1 MKMKME
7 VDEMR
12 LLRVLMYL
20 YPDTF
25 SWAFIELSVW
35 CMVVLWGH
43 WQHSSCA
50 RGTGKLHWNA
60 AWYNA
65 INSVYKKQI

>member
-25 SWAFIELSVW
+25 SWAFIELSV
-35 CMVVLWGH
+35 
-43 WQHSSCA
+43 
-50 RGTGKLHWNA
+50 
-60 AWYNA
+60 
-65 INSVYKKQI
+65 